1 MSLIWIEQRWG
12 GGDPL
17 GTRPWFVALLIRWA
31 INAVALV
38 AAAVL
43 IPGIEL
49 HGWASTII
57 AAALF
62 GLVNAVI
69 RPLVMCITCLLQLLT
84 LGLFTLIVNAA
95 MLALTASLGG
105 ALGLDFEVHGFW
117 SAFFG
122 ALVITLASMVLTRL
136 VSRVGPTPPPPRYAE

>member
-1 MSLIWIEQRWG
+1 MSLIWIEQRSG

-31 INAVALV
+31 INAIALV
-38 AAAVL
+38 VAAVV

-49 HGWASTII
+49 HGWPSTIV

-69 RPLVMCITCLLQLLT
+69 RPVVMCLTCLLQLMT
-84 LGLFTLIVNAA
+84 LGLFTLIVNTA

-122 ALVITLASMVLTRL
+122 ALVITLVSMLLTRL
-136 VSRVGPTPPPPRYAE
+136 VARAGTRSPHRYVK